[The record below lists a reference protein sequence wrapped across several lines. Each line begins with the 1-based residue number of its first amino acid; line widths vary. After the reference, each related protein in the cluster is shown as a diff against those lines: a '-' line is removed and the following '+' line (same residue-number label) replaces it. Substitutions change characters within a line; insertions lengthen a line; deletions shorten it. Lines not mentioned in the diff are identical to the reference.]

1 MRVRLRPA
9 HTPEQLDAI
18 YATPH
23 DHMAWG
29 YGHDI
34 RVTQTIAL
42 AHWLAD
48 LDPPAVRVADLS
60 CGNGAIPLEV
70 AGDGR
75 AWVTLGDYAPG
86 WPITGPLET
95 TLPSIEPVDLYIC
108 SETLEHLDNPDHV
121 LALIADK
128 AHRLILSTPLGET
141 SDGNPEHYWGWDHD
155 GIGSMLA
162 ATGWST
168 VAQVDVAIPDSYTY
182 QLWACTRRDYP

>member
-9 HTPEQLDAI
+9 WTPAELAAI
-18 YATPH
+18 YAEPH
-23 DHMAWG
+23 DHCAWG

-42 AHWLAD
+42 AAWLAD
-48 LDPPAVRVADLS
+48 MAPAATLVADLS
-60 CGNGAIPLEV
+60 CGNAVIPRAIPSRS
-70 AGDGR
+70 GR
-75 AWVTLGDYAPG
+75 QLLLGDYAPG
-86 WPITGPLET
+86 YPIVGPLED
-95 TLPSIEPVDLYIC
+95 TLPRLEPVDLYIC

-121 LALIADK
+121 LALIAEK

-182 QLWACTRRDYP
+182 QLWACTRRDLP